1 MAENTG
7 NSENTG
13 DQFLDDVA
21 NSVMDDSN
29 FFDDLE
35 ESVNGVIADPADSP
49 PVDQVT
55 PDLPTTPQETAEEQA
70 PDSAAINKVDWD
82 SEDNPYKKRYADSSR
97 ENNRNQKIIQENQQY
112 SAIIDVMKK
121 DPGLVDNVRT
131 YLEGGTTKSAKEEM
145 NLGEDF
151 VFDADEAFGDPGSKS
166 AQVFNRV
173 VDRIVDAKINQSEQK
188 VAGVMQQE
196 SKKREQGEA
205 AKKWMKENNMSEKD
219 FSAMMEKANAHTIS
233 YDDINLILNKDRFAK
248 NVASEQKKA
257 VERQVENVRKATT
270 PSVSATANADAAA
283 ITEEDQIFSSLLSME
298 KDEGL
303 FDS

>member
-7 NSENTG
+7 NSERTE
-13 DQFLDDVA
+13 DQFLDEVA

-49 PVDQVT
+49 PVEQVT

-82 SEDNPYKKRYADSSR
+82 SDENPYKKRYADSSR

-151 VFDADEAFGDPGSKS
+151 VFDADEAFGDPSSKS

-196 SKKREQGEA
+196 SRKREQGEA
-205 AKKWMKENNMSEKD
+205 AKKWMKENNMSEKE